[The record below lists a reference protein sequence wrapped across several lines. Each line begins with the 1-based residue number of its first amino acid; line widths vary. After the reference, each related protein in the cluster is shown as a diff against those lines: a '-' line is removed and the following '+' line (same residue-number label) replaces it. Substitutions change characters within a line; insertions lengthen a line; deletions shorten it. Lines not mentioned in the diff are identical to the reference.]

1 MSLRNLAVIAAMIV
15 LTSCGFHPI
24 AAPTLG
30 TDSRAR
36 LEVSDLTITVD
47 TNRDAERF
55 RYLITRALQDS
66 TRLTDESSLDLKL
79 HVRLKRDGLAI
90 EQNDTV
96 TRLNYTAEVDYS
108 LSDEFSVEVLAGST
122 VSITA
127 LNATAS
133 QFSTSVSERDALN
146 RLAKDI
152 SNRISLILRLY
163 YEENLAAQ

>member
-1 MSLRNLAVIAAMIV
+1 MSLRNLTILALAIILSA
-15 LTSCGFHPI
+15 CGFTPI

-36 LEVSDLTITVD
+36 IELSDLTITVESQ
-47 TNRDAERF
+47 RDSERF
-55 RYLITRALQDS
+55 RYLITRALQDT

-79 HVRLKRDGLAI
+79 HIRLSREGLAI

-96 TRLNYTAEVDYS
+96 TRLNYTAEIDYS
-108 LSDEFSVEVLAGST
+108 LSDNFAVEVLAGSA

-146 RLAKDI
+146 RLATDI

-163 YEENLAAQ
+163 YDEHHAS